1 MLRPASVS
9 AFASTSMKF
18 AKQLQRELRPE
29 WNDHYIDYKMMKKII
44 KLYRQLDTLKA
55 QADVDTAMIEE
66 LQQEVEALKAL
77 HRADIF
83 VLRDKFLDAIQD
95 LVIVSESAAGKP
107 ESLSRQEE

>member
-1 MLRPASVS
+1 MGACSS
-9 AFASTSMKF
+9 
-18 AKQLQRELRPE
+18 KQNQTELRVCE
-29 WNDHYIDYKMMKKII
+29 LESYGMDQAKKII

-83 VLRDKFLDAIQD
+83 VLRDKFLDVIQD
-95 LVIVSESAAGKP
+95 IIIESESAVGKP
-107 ESLSRQEE
+107 ESSSRQEE

>member
-1 MLRPASVS
+1 MGACSS
-9 AFASTSMKF
+9 
-18 AKQLQRELRPE
+18 KQNQTELRVCE
-29 WNDHYIDYKMMKKII
+29 LESYGMDQAKKII

-55 QADVDTAMIEE
+55 QADVDTAMIEK

-83 VLRDKFLDAIQD
+83 VLRDKLDTIRD
-95 LVIVSESAAGKP
+95 IVTEAPALAADKP

>member
-1 MLRPASVS
+1 MGACSS
-9 AFASTSMKF
+9 
-18 AKQLQRELRPE
+18 KQNQTELRVCE
-29 WNDHYIDYKMMKKII
+29 LESYGMDQAKKII

-95 LVIVSESAAGKP
+95 LVIVSESAVGKP

>member
-1 MLRPASVS
+1 MGACSS
-9 AFASTSMKF
+9 
-18 AKQLQRELRPE
+18 KQNQTELRVCE
-29 WNDHYIDYKMMKKII
+29 LESYGMDQAKKII

-83 VLRDKFLDAIQD
+83 VLRDKLDTIRD
-95 LVIVSESAAGKP
+95 IVTESEPEVGRP
-107 ESLSRQEE
+107 ESSSRQEE